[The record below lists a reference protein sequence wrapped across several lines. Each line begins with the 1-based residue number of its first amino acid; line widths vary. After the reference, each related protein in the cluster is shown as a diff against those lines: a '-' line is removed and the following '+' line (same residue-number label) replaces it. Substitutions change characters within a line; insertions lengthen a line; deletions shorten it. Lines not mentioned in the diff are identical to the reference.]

1 MAGALKELSWSNV
14 CRLNE
19 FKDPGLLKALTKYA
33 KAGNDV
39 DKQLD
44 ALEEVVE
51 MAEEAENLSSKSKNK
66 VVSSYLDD
74 VLSEARKEMKKLD
87 DDDDS
92 LPPLGENCDKFLDQA
107 KKGKPR
113 TFLLVC
119 KGNRVK
125 YLVVKK
131 KPVKKSELAEAKKSG
146 YKGEGYFGVITG
158 QGMNLVF
165 NLSEED
171 GYTGAPCKE
180 KSLKNFLKEH
190 ADFECK
196 PAFAIVA
203 TAPTIPFDED
213 DLSNPLIARFMAM
226 ETQMPN
232 VLDVRP
238 EAEAEL
244 TKTVRE
250 IRLLLQDGDF
260 TGAEPRVSALAT
272 RLQELLG
279 GGPATAPAESAAP
292 IAKDPEMAR
301 FLVRL
306 KALKPDIDAAIA
318 APNADPQIKVK
329 FSEVG
334 YFARKKEFAQAN
346 VLLFEVE
353 KLLQQSAVA
362 NPTKKTGEQMA
373 RESYEKAQAEG
384 TIDRG
389 FGVDLASEA
398 LKMKLQEALNKLE
411 PQVKQAV
418 ATNPGREVELLTPVA
433 QIKKQM
439 DAGELQEAKA
449 GIVAFGQL
457 LKSVMAQGTSTA
469 TTAQPSVDPRAEF
482 EGKLAALQPNY
493 DKALK
498 EMLGDTGKFRAVM
511 AYATEQAEASS
522 YGNAI
527 KAIDRLATAV
537 NNAIAA
543 GGKETDVI
551 EKGTVAARVAQLE
564 KFFQDRFAA
573 AKNDTSNEVAKI
585 ENGIQDVPDEN
596 PAELVKKITDAFDG
610 LYKEAEAALV
620 GLLRSSDKSAI
631 LNEVANWRTRVSND
645 PLVAHVMTSKNKI
658 GVDANVRNNFEQLF
672 SEIEAEVQKTEF
684 VVV

>member
-1 MAGALKELSWSNV
+1 MAGLKESDWKKFLKANPSV
-14 CRLNE
+14 D
-19 FKDPGLLKALTKYA
+19 DPGLA
-33 KAGNDV
+33 
-39 DKQLD
+39 D
-44 ALEEVVE
+44 ALEEYAKTAGKDVDDQFEALEEIVE
-51 MAEEAENLSSKSKNK
+51 MAEKAKKSNNKNK
-66 VVSSYLDD
+66 EVSSYLDD
-74 VLSEARKEMKKLD
+74 VLSEARKEKKKLD
-87 DDDDS
+87 DDDDDS
-92 LPPLGENCDKFLDQA
+92 LQPLGENCDKFLDQA

-125 YLVVKK
+125 YLAVKK
-131 KPVKKSELAEAKKSG
+131 KPVKKSELVEAKKSG

-171 GYTGAPCKE
+171 GYTGAPCKA

-226 ETQMPN
+226 ETQMSN

-260 TGAEPRVSALAT
+260 TAAEPRVCALAT

-279 GGPATAPAESAAP
+279 GEKATAPAESAAP
-292 IAKDPEMAR
+292 IAKDREMAR
-301 FLVRL
+301 FLVRF

-329 FSEVG
+329 FSEIVD
-334 YFARKKEFAQAN
+334 FAKNKEFGQAN
-346 VLLFEVE
+346 ALLFEVE
-353 KLLQQSAVA
+353 QLLEQSAVA
-362 NPTKKTGEQMA
+362 NPAKKTGEQMA
-373 RESYEKAQAEG
+373 RESYEKAQADG

-398 LKMKLQEALNKLE
+398 LKLKLQEALDKLE
-411 PQVKQAV
+411 PQLKQAV
-418 ATNPGREVELLTPVA
+418 ATYPGREVELLTPVA

-457 LKSVMAQGTSTA
+457 LESVMAQGTSTA

-493 DKALK
+493 ERALA
-498 EMLGDTGKFRAVM
+498 EMFGDTGKFRAVM

-537 NNAIAA
+537 NAAIAA

-585 ENGIQDVPDEN
+585 ENGVQDVPDEN
-596 PAELVKKITDAFDG
+596 PAELVKEITDALHG
-610 LYKEAEAALV
+610 LYDEAAEALV
-620 GLLRSSDKSAI
+620 ELLGSSDKSAI

-658 GVDANVRNNFEQLF
+658 GVDANVLNNFEQLF

>member
-1 MAGALKELSWSNV
+1 
-14 CRLNE
+14 
-19 FKDPGLLKALTKYA
+19 
-33 KAGNDV
+33 
-39 DKQLD
+39 
-44 ALEEVVE
+44 
-51 MAEEAENLSSKSKNK
+51 MAEEAENLSNKSKNK

-74 VLSEARKEMKKLD
+74 VLSEARKEIKKLD

-92 LPPLGENCDKFLDQA
+92 LLPLGENCDKFLDQA

-260 TGAEPRVSALAT
+260 TGA
-272 RLQELLG
+272 
-279 GGPATAPAESAAP
+279 APT
-292 IAKDPEMAR
+292 AKDPEMAR

-373 RESYEKAQAEG
+373 RESYEKAQADG

-596 PAELVKKITDAFDG
+596 PAELVKEITDAFDG
-610 LYKEAEAALV
+610 LYDEAAAALV
-620 GLLRSSDKSAI
+620 ELLGSSDKSAI